1 MYLVG
6 LGPAWSGISPFLAQS
21 SLAPSSWPT
30 YEPLW
35 IPTQTNST
43 HLNLPNHQP
52 FLIGFL
58 VSNRASWSNYPLAK
72 WYRQGSSS
80 KYTHRYPNLP
90 CSTPHLGFRLIQ
102 ICPFFSTSI
111 YILYTYKLSSMDPD
125 ESLPPSIQQ
134 GRHLRPLH
142 IILHHRARQLPRGVA
157 DGRRYPQGLQQQLLA
172 FAARAGAQQPARRG
186 LFRWVPV
193 IVKLVE
199 ISGFKRS
206 YMVAGYIND
215 ICLYLYVCMY
225 VYIHIS
231 IVI

>member
-1 MYLVG
+1 
-6 LGPAWSGISPFLAQS
+6 
-21 SLAPSSWPT
+21 
-30 YEPLW
+30 
-35 IPTQTNST
+35 
-43 HLNLPNHQP
+43 
-52 FLIGFL
+52 
-58 VSNRASWSNYPLAK
+58 
-72 WYRQGSSS
+72 
-80 KYTHRYPNLP
+80 
-90 CSTPHLGFRLIQ
+90 
-102 ICPFFSTSI
+102 
-111 YILYTYKLSSMDPD
+111 MDPD

-225 VYIHIS
+225 VCIHTYIDSYIGKYCLKS
-231 IVI
+231 TLLTPV